1 MPGGKVE
8 GMGGYEGGDG
18 GVHNLQILPFS
29 TLLGWHHVVLSI
41 NTGGNRNGPQWE
53 VVRLTRSHILVHVL
67 GGRFCA
73 SLQFSE
79 AEQSPVYL
87 TELHR

>member
-1 MPGGKVE
+1 MAPE
-8 GMGGYEGGDG
+8 GTER
-18 GVHNLQILPFS
+18 LI
-29 TLLGWHHVVLSI
+29 
-41 NTGGNRNGPQWE
+41 NGPQWE
-53 VVRLTRSHILVHVL
+53 VVRLTRSQILAHVL

-87 TELHR
+87 AELHRCGGMGVGNYDGVP